1 MSFRVPPVLMDQPV
15 VSEVISMEGA
25 ISVLPQ
31 HADPR
36 FTLDGGFEAL
46 WEIRKKPLAE
56 SDCGMERNLL
66 EVLF

>member
-1 MSFRVPPVLMDQPV
+1 MGFRVPPVLVYQPV
-15 VSEVISMEGA
+15 VPEVISMERA

-31 HADPR
+31 HADLR
-36 FTLDGGFEAL
+36 LALDGGFEAL

-56 SDCGMERNLL
+56 FDCGMERNLL

>member
-36 FTLDGGFEAL
+36 LALDGGLEAL
-46 WEIRKKPLAE
+46 WESRKKPLAE
-56 SDCGMERNLL
+56 FDCGMERNLL